1 MSERGLSAEQALLGS
16 MLQDERILPD
26 VIHTVREE
34 DFALDVDRL
43 IFAAMRDM
51 YIHGK
56 PIDGVTVRAR
66 IGQDYLYYGEWL
78 DMRSIGAL
86 LGVDHSTV
94 CRTIHRAAGR
104 IRALCTDS
112 SGVELLG
119 VDALEPALYAL
130 YRQHAADDLIPER
143 ARAAARRAT
152 ASGAQKRQERTPD
165 RTLITAPIW
174 GQRRHRAAAQSRL
187 LRALE
192 DAAAQRTGSLLARL
206 RALLRAF
213 RVKITRAA

>member
-1 MSERGLSAEQALLGS
+1 
-16 MLQDERILPD
+16 
-26 VIHTVREE
+26 
-34 DFALDVDRL
+34 
-43 IFAAMRDM
+43 M
-51 YIHGK
+51 YL
-56 PIDGVTVRAR
+56 
-66 IGQDYLYYGEWL
+66 YLYYGEWL

-104 IRALCTDS
+104 IRALCTDG

-130 YRQHAADDLIPER
+130 YQQHAADDLIPER

-165 RTLITAPIW
+165 RALITAPIW

>member
-1 MSERGLSAEQALLGS
+1 MKRNGSYLRQYLPWLGL
-16 MLQDERILPD
+16 
-26 VIHTVREE
+26 
-34 DFALDVDRL
+34 
-43 IFAAMRDM
+43 
-51 YIHGK
+51 
-56 PIDGVTVRAR
+56 
-66 IGQDYLYYGEWL
+66 
-78 DMRSIGAL
+78 
-86 LGVDHSTV
+86 
-94 CRTIHRAAGR
+94 
-104 IRALCTDS
+104 
-112 SGVELLG
+112 LLG

-192 DAAAQRTGSLLARL
+192 DAAAQRTGSLLTRL

>member
-1 MSERGLSAEQALLGS
+1 
-16 MLQDERILPD
+16 
-26 VIHTVREE
+26 
-34 DFALDVDRL
+34 
-43 IFAAMRDM
+43 
-51 YIHGK
+51 
-56 PIDGVTVRAR
+56 
-66 IGQDYLYYGEWL
+66 
-78 DMRSIGAL
+78 MRSIGVL

-104 IRALCTDS
+104 IRGLCTDS

-143 ARAAARRAT
+143 AKAAARRAT
-152 ASGAQKRQERTPD
+152 AFGAQKRQERTPD
-165 RTLITAPIW
+165 RTLITVPIW

-213 RVKITRAA
+213 CARINVRAA

>member
-1 MSERGLSAEQALLGS
+1 
-16 MLQDERILPD
+16 
-26 VIHTVREE
+26 
-34 DFALDVDRL
+34 
-43 IFAAMRDM
+43 M
-51 YIHGK
+51 YL
-56 PIDGVTVRAR
+56 
-66 IGQDYLYYGEWL
+66 YLYYGEWL

-104 IRALCTDS
+104 IRALCTDG

-143 ARAAARRAT
+143 AKAAARKA
-152 ASGAQKRQERTPD
+152 AISGCKKRQASKPAACTA
-165 RTLITAPIW
+165 LSAPIW
-174 GQRRHRAAAQSRL
+174 GQQRHRAAAQSRL

-192 DAAAQRTGSLLARL
+192 GAAVHRAGSVLLRL

-213 RVKITRAA
+213 CARLKAA

>member
-1 MSERGLSAEQALLGS
+1 MRGLFRRGPGYL
-16 MLQDERILPD
+16 
-26 VIHTVREE
+26 
-34 DFALDVDRL
+34 
-43 IFAAMRDM
+43 
-51 YIHGK
+51 
-56 PIDGVTVRAR
+56 
-66 IGQDYLYYGEWL
+66 YLYYGEWL

-104 IRALCTDS
+104 IRALCTDG

-143 ARAAARRAT
+143 AKAAARRAT

-165 RTLITAPIW
+165 RVVITAPIW
-174 GQRRHRAAAQSRL
+174 GQHRHRAAAQSRL

-192 DAAAQRTGSLLARL
+192 EAAAQCITGSLLARL

-213 RVKITRAA
+213 CARLRAA